1 MPEILI
7 TGASSGIGL
16 ALAKRYVDAGYKV
29 HACGRNKDKLQAM
42 LPESEQVRHVCFD
55 LNDKAAIFEV
65 AKDLPDLDG
74 IILNAGGCEYIDDAK
89 QFDSALFERVISVN
103 LISVGYCLDA
113 WLSKLTCASFLV
125 FVSSSAS
132 FLALPRAEAYGA
144 SKAGLTYLAKA
155 LDVDLA
161 GSGIQVSVV
170 HPGFVDTPL
179 TRRNDFPMPCQITSA
194 QAAERIFKGVEKKQF
209 DIHFPRRFTYLLKF
223 FGWLPHI
230 TWRHLAAKWIKR

>member
-1 MPEILI
+1 MPEVLI

-16 ALAKRYVDAGYKV
+16 ALAKRYLDAGYRV
-29 HACGRNKDKLQAM
+29 HVCGRNKDKLQSV
-42 LPESEQVRHVCFD
+42 LPESEQIRHICFD

-65 AKDLPDLDG
+65 ADKLPQLNG

-89 QFDSALFERVISVN
+89 QFDSALFERIIRVN

-113 WLSKLTCASFLV
+113 WLGKLNSSAFLV

-132 FLALPRAEAYGA
+132 FLPLPRAEAYGA
-144 SKAGLTYLAKA
+144 SKAGLTYLART

-179 TRRNDFPMPCQITSA
+179 TQKNDFPMPCQVTSE
-194 QAAERIFKGVEKKQF
+194 QAAERIFQGVEKKQF

-223 FGWLPHI
+223 FGWLPHNV
-230 TWRHLAAKWIKR
+230 WRHVAAKWIKR